1 MTELQASRLT
11 MRNEHLVSLIDGLR
25 LAKERHYSWLWDIH
39 RSLLCE
45 TPLSPEVRLEPTA
58 CEFASWL
65 NSVSNEPLVRHSDNY
80 QHLREQHLKMHR
92 AAELLMLTAARQ
104 RPIPVAVY
112 DDFIDQRNRFKD
124 VVESFERDL
133 WDMACLVDQLTG
145 LRNRFGMLTD
155 LLDEQQRVV
164 REGGSC
170 TIAMID
176 IDHFKHIN
184 DDHGH
189 QTGDLLLQKLAQLLV
204 AKLRPYDHLYR
215 YGGEE
220 FLICLPGTDIEEATV
235 ILERMRHDITALDFS
250 ANGRAIP
257 ITASFGLTP
266 IGTECCIEDYIEH
279 ADAALYAA
287 KSAGRNRV
295 EIYPLG
301 IVSSQGSPN
310 RS

>member
-1 MTELQASRLT
+1 MTELQADRLAT
-11 MRNEHLVSLIDGLR
+11 RNEHLVSLIDGLR
-25 LAKERHYSWLWDIH
+25 LAKEQHYSWLWDIH

-45 TPLSPEVRLEPTA
+45 TPLSPEVKLDPTA
-58 CEFASWL
+58 CGFAGWL

-92 AAELLMLTAARQ
+92 AAELLMLTASRQ

-112 DDFIDQRNRFKD
+112 DDFIDQRNHFKD

-155 LLDEQQRVV
+155 LLDEQQRVA
-164 REGGSC
+164 REDGSC

-176 IDHFKHIN
+176 IDHFKSIN
-184 DDHGH
+184 DSHGH
-189 QTGDLLLQKLAQLLV
+189 QIGDLLLQKLAQLLV

-220 FLICLPGTDIEEATV
+220 FLICLPGTDIEHAKV
-235 ILERMRHDITALDFS
+235 ILDRMRHDITTMNFS
-250 ANGRAIP
+250 VDGMIIP
-257 ITASFGLTP
+257 ITASFGLTA
-266 IGTECCIEDYIEH
+266 IGTEYCIEDYIEH

-295 EIYPLG
+295 EIFPKDIAPSEG
-301 IVSSQGSPN
+301 SSN